1 MLRTTTEGTSLSL
14 DSGLGGGIEKESR
27 LERKVAARTDF

>member
-1 MLRTTTEGTSLSL
+1 MLRTMTECTSLSL

-27 LERKVAARTDF
+27 MERKVAARMDF